1 MKKYVSFVN
10 MLNKYS
16 DILDLKSDC
25 LKEIKDYANSN
36 IINITNSNINNAS
49 SFELKDNALYSYYHY
64 PNSNSNKTEVR
75 FMTYNAK
82 ESFNIVWS
90 SLGNDCVNIE
100 IVQNETPL
108 EVFKTKVINYKN
120 LYNVPELSLFNAPDT
135 KLILNFLFAIQYILD
150 QQTFNNL
157 DEAKGFLK
165 DWLCKSLIETDNEIE
180 IFKIKFNNQASKCN
194 KNYLSTLIGIDND
207 YYFDFL
213 TRHRADRNEIFYCLQ
228 LLSVDAAKNKKIINA
243 IEHYNHVFYY
253 NSKANKLI
261 GKLLSYAEIYNEEIS
276 RKYSQDISL
285 ENYQKDFDNN
295 KVEDFK
301 YNVILP
307 IKSKTFFKS

>member
-25 LKEIKDYANSN
+25 LQEIKDYLSSN

-49 SFELKDNALYSYYHY
+49 SFELKDNALYCYYHY
-64 PNSNSNKTEVR
+64 PNSNNNNREVR
-75 FMTYNAK
+75 FMTYNTK

-90 SLGNDCVNIE
+90 SLRNDRVNIE

-108 EVFKTKVINYKN
+108 EVFKTKVVNYKN

-135 KLILNFLFAIQYILD
+135 KLILNFLFAIQYVLD

-157 DEAKGFLK
+157 DEANEFLK

-207 YYFDFL
+207 CYFDFF
-213 TRHRADRNEIFYCLQ
+213 TRRRADRDEIFYCLQ
-228 LLSVDAAKNKKIINA
+228 LLSVDAAKNKKIINT
-243 IEHYNHVFYY
+243 IEHYQHFFYY
-253 NSKANKLI
+253 VPKTNE
-261 GKLLSYAEIYNEEIS
+261 LLDKVLTYAKTYNEEIS

-307 IKSKTFFKS
+307 IKSKAFF